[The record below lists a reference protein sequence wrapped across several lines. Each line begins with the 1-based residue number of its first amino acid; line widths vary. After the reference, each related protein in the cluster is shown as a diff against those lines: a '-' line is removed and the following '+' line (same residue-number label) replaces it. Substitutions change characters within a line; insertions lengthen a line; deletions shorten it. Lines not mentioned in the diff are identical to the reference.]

1 MRYFLIF
8 SFLFLPFQ
16 FIFSQ
21 VKNNINQNPNNSR
34 MYFYWGWNS
43 GHFTKSNIRF
53 KGPDYDFTLKKS
65 IAKDRQTKFTTKYFN
80 PAHIT
85 IPQYNFRVGY
95 YIRENWDFSFGI
107 DHMKYVL
114 QNNQEV
120 EISGIIENSNTIYDG
135 VYNNNK
141 ILVSPDFLKFEHTDG
156 LNYVNF
162 ELRHS
167 TKILDMAKI
176 KVSLKEGFG
185 IGALVPRTNTKL
197 LNNETYDK
205 FHFSGYGLGAILG
218 LNISF
223 FNAFFIQN
231 EIKGGFINLPNVRTT
246 SSKFDKASHH
256 FFFGQFNIVF
266 GGIINLNKKNDQNEV
281 LKR

>member
-16 FIFSQ
+16 FIFCQ
-21 VKNNINQNPNNSR
+21 VKKNVNQNPNNSR

-65 IAKDRQTKFTTKYFN
+65 IAKDRQTKFSTKYFN

-114 QNNQEV
+114 QNNQ
-120 EISGIIENSNTIYDG
+120 
-135 VYNNNK
+135 
-141 ILVSPDFLKFEHTDG
+141 
-156 LNYVNF
+156 
-162 ELRHS
+162 
-167 TKILDMAKI
+167 
-176 KVSLKEGFG
+176 
-185 IGALVPRTNTKL
+185 
-197 LNNETYDK
+197 
-205 FHFSGYGLGAILG
+205 
-218 LNISF
+218 
-223 FNAFFIQN
+223 
-231 EIKGGFINLPNVRTT
+231 
-246 SSKFDKASHH
+246 
-256 FFFGQFNIVF
+256 
-266 GGIINLNKKNDQNEV
+266 
-281 LKR
+281 